1 MIKTS
6 RQLKDKIKNL
16 THGDSLKSQTLL
28 RTYMME
34 RFLERLAVSQYNSHF
49 VLKGGMLVSSMVGL
63 QQRATMD
70 IDTTVVALPL
80 TLEDAT
86 RTIQEIININLPD
99 GVVFSITNAESI
111 MEEHDYPGLRFTL
124 IGTLDGLRQKVKIDI
139 STGDAI
145 TPQAIEYRYPLM
157 FEDRSLQIMSYNLE
171 TLLAEKL
178 ETIMYRGTSNTRMRD
193 FYDIYMLTGKPGIAI
208 NDATLYRAFLATSNT
223 RRTTGFIPQFAAI
236 LESVESN
243 GEIQKIWN
251 KFCKDN
257 DYVLEHDWHK
267 IIASVK
273 IMENRLEQQRERA
286 KRSHTGTLTAPIF
299 TCQLRK
305 FYPQKA
311 PGRLRISTVRAQSFF
326 RFGVIWGSKSPACY
340 HFCHKVE
347 KSSLKLVVST
357 SFCWLRRQDLNLRP
371 PGYEKSKIC
380 ALQCCFVGFGG
391 IVYQRAKQLL
401 SHMYKRV
408 LHRAEPFQTLLGAV
422 LGANR

>member
-86 RTIQEIININLPD
+86 RTIQEIVNIDLQD

-145 TPQAIEYRYPLM
+145 TPRAIEYRYPLM

-286 KRSHTGTLTAPIF
+286 KRSH
-299 TCQLRK
+299 
-305 FYPQKA
+305 
-311 PGRLRISTVRAQSFF
+311 
-326 RFGVIWGSKSPACY
+326 
-340 HFCHKVE
+340 
-347 KSSLKLVVST
+347 
-357 SFCWLRRQDLNLRP
+357 
-371 PGYEKSKIC
+371 
-380 ALQCCFVGFGG
+380 ALE
-391 IVYQRAKQLL
+391 R
-401 SHMYKRV
+401 
-408 LHRAEPFQTLLGAV
+408 
-422 LGANR
+422 

>member
-16 THGDSLKSQTLL
+16 AHGDSLKSQTLL

-49 VLKGGMLVSSMVGL
+49 VLKGGMLVSSMVGIH
-63 QQRATMD
+63 QRATMD
-70 IDTTVVALPL
+70 IDATVVAMPL

-86 RTIQEIININLPD
+86 RTIQEIVNIDLQD

-145 TPQAIEYRYPLM
+145 TPRAIEYRYPLM

-208 NDATLYRAFLATSNT
+208 NDATLYRAFLATSKT

-267 IIASVK
+267 IMASVK

-286 KRSHTGTLTAPIF
+286 KRSHTLE
-299 TCQLRK
+299 
-305 FYPQKA
+305 
-311 PGRLRISTVRAQSFF
+311 
-326 RFGVIWGSKSPACY
+326 
-340 HFCHKVE
+340 H
-347 KSSLKLVVST
+347 
-357 SFCWLRRQDLNLRP
+357 
-371 PGYEKSKIC
+371 
-380 ALQCCFVGFGG
+380 
-391 IVYQRAKQLL
+391 
-401 SHMYKRV
+401 
-408 LHRAEPFQTLLGAV
+408 
-422 LGANR
+422 

>member
-16 THGDSLKSQTLL
+16 AQGNSLKSQTLL

-49 VLKGGMLVSSMVGL
+49 VLKGGMLVSSMVGI

-70 IDTTVVALPL
+70 IDATVVALPL
-80 TLEDAT
+80 TLEAAT
-86 RTIQEIININLPD
+86 QTIQKIISIDLPD
-99 GVVFSITNAESI
+99 GVAFSVTSAESI

-145 TPQAIEYRYPLM
+145 TPRAIEYQYPLM

-193 FYDIYMLTGKPGIAI
+193 FYDIYMLTGKPGTAI
-208 NDATLYRAFLATSNT
+208 NDTILYRAFLATSST
-223 RRTTGFIPQFAAI
+223 RRTTEFIPQFAAI

-243 GEIQKIWN
+243 TEMQKIWN
-251 KFCKDN
+251 KFCNDN

-267 IIASVK
+267 IMASVK
-273 IMENRLEQQRERA
+273 VMEKRLEQQREHL
-286 KRSHTGTLTAPIF
+286 K
-299 TCQLRK
+299 
-305 FYPQKA
+305 
-311 PGRLRISTVRAQSFF
+311 RLRSMER
-326 RFGVIWGSKSPACY
+326 
-340 HFCHKVE
+340 
-347 KSSLKLVVST
+347 
-357 SFCWLRRQDLNLRP
+357 
-371 PGYEKSKIC
+371 
-380 ALQCCFVGFGG
+380 
-391 IVYQRAKQLL
+391 
-401 SHMYKRV
+401 
-408 LHRAEPFQTLLGAV
+408 
-422 LGANR
+422 

>member
-49 VLKGGMLVSSMVGL
+49 VLKGGMLVSSMVGIH
-63 QQRATMD
+63 QRATMD
-70 IDTTVVALPL
+70 IDATVVALPL

-86 RTIQEIININLPD
+86 RTIQEIVNIDLQD

-145 TPQAIEYRYPLM
+145 TPRAIEYRYPLM

-193 FYDIYMLTGKPGIAI
+193 FYDIYSDLLFSFYPNPVDRVPVHLLFKATELVTINYGI
-208 NDATLYRAFLATSNT
+208 
-223 RRTTGFIPQFAAI
+223 
-236 LESVESN
+236 
-243 GEIQKIWN
+243 
-251 KFCKDN
+251 
-257 DYVLEHDWHK
+257 
-267 IIASVK
+267 SVK

-305 FYPQKA
+305 IYPQKA
-311 PGRLRISTVRAQSFF
+311 PRRLKISTVRA
-326 RFGVIWGSKSPACY
+326 
-340 HFCHKVE
+340 
-347 KSSLKLVVST
+347 
-357 SFCWLRRQDLNLRP
+357 
-371 PGYEKSKIC
+371 
-380 ALQCCFVGFGG
+380 
-391 IVYQRAKQLL
+391 LL
-401 SHMYKRV
+401 FIH
-408 LHRAEPFQTLLGAV
+408 
-422 LGANR
+422 

>member
-1 MIKTS
+1 MRSKV
-6 RQLKDKIKNL
+6 KPN
-16 THGDSLKSQTLL
+16 GGSLKSQTLL

-34 RFLERLAVSQYNSHF
+34 RFLERLAVSRYNSHF

-70 IDTTVVALPL
+70 IDATVVALPL

-86 RTIQEIININLPD
+86 RTIQEIVNIDLQD

-124 IGTLDGLRQKVKIDI
+124 IGTLDVLRQKVKIDI

-145 TPQAIEYRYPLM
+145 TPRAIEYRYPLM

-267 IIASVK
+267 IMASVK

-305 FYPQKA
+305 IYPQKA
-311 PGRLRISTVRAQSFF
+311 PGRLKISTVRAQSFC
-326 RFGVIWGSKSPACY
+326 RFGVILGSKLPACY

-371 PGYEKSKIC
+371 PGYERIPIYFCTLKVCFSSIFAFLVYLKGAFCAALPQIC
-380 ALQCCFVGFGG
+380 L
-391 IVYQRAKQLL
+391 YLL
-401 SHMYKRV
+401 
-408 LHRAEPFQTLLGAV
+408 PP
-422 LGANR
+422 

>member
-1 MIKTS
+1 
-6 RQLKDKIKNL
+6 
-16 THGDSLKSQTLL
+16 
-28 RTYMME
+28 
-34 RFLERLAVSQYNSHF
+34 
-49 VLKGGMLVSSMVGL
+49 MVGIH
-63 QQRATMD
+63 QRATMD
-70 IDTTVVALPL
+70 IDATVVALPL

-86 RTIQEIININLPD
+86 RTIQEIVNIDLQD

-157 FEDRSLQIMSYNLE
+157 FENRSLQIMSYNLE

-267 IIASVK
+267 IMASVK

-286 KRSHTGTLTAPIF
+286 KAFTRTGTLTDPIF

-305 FYPQKA
+305 IYPQKA
-311 PGRLRISTVRAQSFF
+311 PGRLKISTVRAQSFC
-326 RFGVIWGSKSPACY
+326 RFGVILGSKLPARY
-340 HFCHKVE
+340 HFCHNIE
-347 KSSLKLVVST
+347 KA
-357 SFCWLRRQDLNLRP
+357 R
-371 PGYEKSKIC
+371 
-380 ALQCCFVGFGG
+380 
-391 IVYQRAKQLL
+391 
-401 SHMYKRV
+401 
-408 LHRAEPFQTLLGAV
+408 
-422 LGANR
+422 

>member
-305 FYPQKA
+305 IYPQKA
-311 PGRLRISTVRAQSFF
+311 PGRLKSPIVRAQSFY
-326 RFGVIWGSKSPACY
+326 RFGVILGSKLPACY
-340 HFCHKVE
+340 HFCHNVE

-371 PGYEKSKIC
+371 PGYEPDELPS
-380 ALQCCFVGFGG
+380 ALLRD
-391 IVYQRAKQLL
+391 I
-401 SHMYKRV
+401 
-408 LHRAEPFQTLLGAV
+408 
-422 LGANR
+422 

>member
-49 VLKGGMLVSSMVGL
+49 VLKGGMLVSSMVGIH
-63 QQRATMD
+63 QRATMD
-70 IDTTVVALPL
+70 IDATVVALPL
-80 TLEDAT
+80 ALEDAT
-86 RTIQEIININLPD
+86 RTIQEIVNIDLQD

-157 FEDRSLQIMSYNLE
+157 FENRSLQIMSYNLE

-223 RRTTGFIPQFAAI
+223 RRTTGFTPQFAAI

-267 IIASVK
+267 IMASVK
-273 IMENRLEQQRERA
+273 ITENRLEQQRERA
-286 KRSHTGTLTAPIF
+286 RRSH
-299 TCQLRK
+299 
-305 FYPQKA
+305 
-311 PGRLRISTVRAQSFF
+311 
-326 RFGVIWGSKSPACY
+326 
-340 HFCHKVE
+340 
-347 KSSLKLVVST
+347 
-357 SFCWLRRQDLNLRP
+357 
-371 PGYEKSKIC
+371 
-380 ALQCCFVGFGG
+380 ALE
-391 IVYQRAKQLL
+391 R
-401 SHMYKRV
+401 
-408 LHRAEPFQTLLGAV
+408 
-422 LGANR
+422 